1 MPPYLPEDDCFWLT
15 WLLLLFWEASLVP
28 WLPSR
33 ALPADYSTGM
43 LLSCSAAAEVGSTVA
58 VVAMRPWALV
68 VSGVLGGD
76 YCC

>member
-1 MPPYLPEDDCFWLT
+1 MPYLPEDDCFWLT
-15 WLLLLFWEASLVP
+15 WLLLFWEAVVP

-43 LLSCSAAAEVGSTVA
+43 LLSCSAEGM
-58 VVAMRPWALV
+58 VAMRPWALV
-68 VSGVLGGD
+68 SGVLGD